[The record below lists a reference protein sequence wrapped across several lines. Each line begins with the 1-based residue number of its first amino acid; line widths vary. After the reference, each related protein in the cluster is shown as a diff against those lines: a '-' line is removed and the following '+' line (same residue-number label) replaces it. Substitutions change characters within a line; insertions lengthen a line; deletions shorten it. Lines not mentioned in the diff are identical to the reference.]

1 MDNDV
6 YVLNF
11 SFLKRRSLAI
21 CLPSKNLRAIA
32 SLAELPQ
39 GASVA
44 VWGMRDIPPAAA
56 EQYKVIRIE
65 DGFLRSVGLG
75 AELAAPSSW
84 VLDYHGIYFDPSRP
98 SDLEIILAKTKFTPV
113 LLARAESLR
122 KKIVALGLS
131 KYNVGHT
138 RWTRPP
144 KTKRVILVPGQVES
158 DASLAFG
165 APEIKTNMSLL
176 QAVRSANPESYIVY
190 KPHPDVVAGL
200 RRAGMKEEIASEF
213 CDEVLPSANIADLLD
228 KVDEVHCMTS
238 LAGFEALLRQK
249 TVVCYGKPFYAGWG
263 LTRDML
269 ALPQRN
275 RQLSLDEMV
284 AGTLILYPKYIS
296 HLRVCLISPEEA
308 IDELAI
314 QLHKQKNAFSWKQK
328 LWRALLRITVGVK

>member
-1 MDNDV
+1 LDNDV
-6 YVLNF
+6 YVINF

-21 CLPSKNLRAIA
+21 CLPGKNLRAIT

-44 VWGMRDIPPAAA
+44 VWGMRDIPPTAA

-65 DGFLRSVGLG
+65 DGFIRSVGLG

-98 SDLEIILAKTKFTPV
+98 SELEIILAKTKFTPV
-113 LLARAESLR
+113 LQARAESLR

-138 RWTRPP
+138 RWNRPHNA
-144 KTKRVILVPGQVES
+144 KHVILVPGQVES
-158 DASLAFG
+158 DASIAFG
-165 APEIKTNMSLL
+165 ASGIKTNMSLL
-176 QAVRSANPESYIVY
+176 QMVRSANPQSYIVY

-200 RRAGMKEEIASEF
+200 RKLGMDEEFAREF
-213 CDEVLPSANIADLLD
+213 CDEILPFANIADLLG

-263 LTRDML
+263 LTRDMH
-269 ALPQRN
+269 ALPQRD

-296 HLRVCLISPEEA
+296 HIRNCLISPEEA
-308 IDELAI
+308 IDELSA
-314 QLHKQKNAFSWKQK
+314 QLLKPIHAHSWKK
-328 LWRALLRITVGVK
+328 RIWRALLRLIVGVK

>member
-1 MDNDV
+1 MNNDV

-11 SFLKRRSLAI
+11 SLIKRRVLAIFLPEKTLHPVSSLAR
-21 CLPSKNLRAIA
+21 LPK
-32 SLAELPQ
+32 
-39 GASVA
+39 GASVV
-44 VWGMRDIPPAAA
+44 VWGMQDIAP
-56 EQYKVIRIE
+56 EDTNQYKIIRVE
-65 DGFLRSVGLG
+65 DGFIRSVGLG

-84 VLDYHGIYFDPSRP
+84 VLDYQGMYFDPSAP
-98 SDLEIILAKTKFTPV
+98 SDLEALLNKTVFTSV
-113 LLARAESLR
+113 QLARAAALR
-122 KKIVALGLS
+122 IKIRTIGLS

-144 KTKRVILVPGQVES
+144 KTKHVILVPGQVES

-263 LTRDML
+263 LTKDVFE
-269 ALPQRN
+269 LPQRH

-296 HLRVCLISPEEA
+296 YSRGCLISPEEA

-328 LWRALLRITVGVK
+328 LWRALLRITMGVK